1 MGHLKFTVN
10 SLLLVFLTIT
20 CQSFNL
26 QSQAITRENSE
37 ESVNLESI
45 ISYPWAKTKDDHRG
59 SGRRG

>member
-10 SLLLVFLTIT
+10 SLLLAFLTIT

-26 QSQAITRENSE
+26 QSQAIPTEKSE